1 MVDFPKRVVIA
12 FGGNAITGADDTG
25 EIHEQFYHTRVA
37 VRGIGPLLR
46 SDAGLVITHGNGP
59 QVGMALAR
67 MEIARGV
74 TPARPLGVLVA
85 DTQGGIGYMLAQVI
99 DNWLVLERKPRPVT
113 ALVTQV
119 VVDEADPALRDPSK
133 PIGMP
138 CTEEDAARFRAHGWR
153 VSGDAKSGYRR
164 LVPSPR
170 PVRIVE
176 APAIKALV
184 DQGQIVIACGGG
196 GVPVTETEHGLLDGV
211 DAVIDKDR
219 ASALLAKEIEADYM
233 IILTAVERV
242 ALGFG
247 TPDAR
252 ELDQLTVSE
261 AEQYLAQGEFPA
273 GSMGPKIEGA
283 IDFLRNGG
291 KEVLITSFAAL
302 PRAWEGSAGTR
313 IVPDRASNGAG

>member
-1 MVDFPKRVVIA
+1 MEDFPKRVVVA

-59 QVGMALAR
+59 QVGTALAR

-74 TPARPLGVLVA
+74 MPARPLGVLVA

-99 DNWLVLERKPRPVT
+99 DNWLMLEGNPRPVT

-119 VVDEADPALRDPSK
+119 VVDQDDPALHK
-133 PIGMP
+133 PTKPVGMP
-138 CTEEDAARFRAHGWR
+138 LSEEEAARFRAHGWR
-153 VSGDAKSGYRR
+153 VTGSAESGYRR
-164 LVPSPR
+164 LVSSPH

-196 GVPVTETEHGLLDGV
+196 GVPVTETEHGLLDGI

-219 ASALLAKEIEADYM
+219 ASALLATEIEADYM
-233 IILTAVERV
+233 VILTAVERV

-247 TPDAR
+247 TPQAQ
-252 ELDQLTVSE
+252 ELPLLTVRE
-261 AEQYLAQGEFPA
+261 AQSYLKQGEFPP

-283 IDFLRNGG
+283 IDFLRHGG
-291 KEVLITSFAAL
+291 KEVLITSFTAL
-302 PRAWEGSAGTR
+302 HRAWKGETGTR
-313 IVPDRASNGAG
+313 IVPDEMLNGG